1 MPMSRE
7 KDETVNV
14 SHSLAD
20 VSSKFPPRVREER
33 DVLFFPLFF
42 SEKSRVFVPL
52 ASSKKKWISLS
63 PARDIMGGGWRGRRR
78 RARRVSLLHRECAHP
93 LGSRQPRD
101 LSDLPGKERDRK
113 KEREK
118 TCTCTY
124 VRVCISLCTS
134 EQTQNLSRSKALA
147 REIQLLL
154 NFSTG
159 DSPRVGYILL

>member
-52 ASSKKKWISLS
+52 TSSKKKWISLS
-63 PARDIMGGGWRGRRR
+63 PARDIMGGVAG
-78 RARRVSLLHRECAHP
+78 AAAA
-93 LGSRQPRD
+93 GS
-101 LSDLPGKERDRK
+101 S
-113 KEREK
+113 
-118 TCTCTY
+118 
-124 VRVCISLCTS
+124 S
-134 EQTQNLSRSKALA
+134 
-147 REIQLLL
+147 
-154 NFSTG
+154 FS
-159 DSPRVGYILL
+159 SPPRVRPSTWQ